1 MDTLKLDR
9 TKLITVKNYSVRM
22 SVTPQ
27 QVYNWIKD
35 NKVKTETIDGVLFIL
50 LS

>member
-1 MDTLKLDR
+1 MDVLKIDR
-9 TKLITVKNYSVRM
+9 SKLLTVKNYSLRM
-22 SVTPQ
+22 GITPQ

-50 LS
+50 LP